1 MICCNRLSEP
11 GTANGAY
18 SVNRSAR
25 PRNSTDARGNL
36 SFTTREQIVRD
47 VTALPISA
55 VFRLRYLHDV
65 MRVWGRILG

>member
-1 MICCNRLSEP
+1 MICCNRLSER

-18 SVNRSAR
+18 ILYRSAT
-25 PRNSTDARGNL
+25 PRNSTGARGNL
-36 SFTTREQIVRD
+36 SFTTRQQIVHD